1 MIKHIVMWTLHENA
15 QGKSKAENA
24 IIICKELMKLLD
36 TIPQIIRFETGINSP
51 DAPNGNW
58 DVVLVSEF
66 ATMDD
71 LFTYQI
77 HPDHVAFKDFIAPLR
92 KEKASVDYEM

>member
-24 IIICKELMKLLD
+24 AIICKELMKLPAS
-36 TIPQIIRFETGINSP
+36 IPQIVRFETGINAP
-51 DAPNGNW
+51 DAPVGNW

-66 ATMDD
+66 ATLND
-71 LFTYQI
+71 LLAYQV
-77 HPDHVAFKDFIAPLR
+77 HPEHVAFKEFIAPLR
-92 KEKASVDYEM
+92 KEKASVDYEY